1 MSKVKGT
8 GHNIAYAV
16 SYKAAVDLVA
26 NGIVEL
32 DTEDVGA
39 EVAEL
44 ADVLFEHYADRLQ
57 EETPR
62 GGGRPK
68 GGGSKTRSSGRSS
81 GSNRRGSSRSGSN
94 SDGKP
99 SGKQLAYLSDLL
111 RDRDHGY
118 DIDYDEGE
126 DKVHGYEGKELG
138 DLTRQEVSALIE
150 EVRNAPEL

>member
-99 SGKQLAYLSDLL
+99 SGKQLAYLSDLA

-118 DIDYDEGE
+118 DIEE
-126 DKVHGYEGKELG
+126 DGDDVVSIDGRDLS
-138 DLTRQEVSALIE
+138 DLTRKDVSSLIE
-150 EVRNAPEL
+150 ELRDAPEL